1 MSIDKSVMPGL
12 STLPSLLSSRHHL
25 LVLLL
30 LLGGWI
36 FSKGATTRNGLGHL
50 REATCYVLV
59 SDGTLSCFKGA
70 RRQIVFDTDVH
81 RYFAAAAASKSGKVG
96 DGGKHC
102 RDVST
107 TARANLWELNYL
119 VSPSRSCIPR
129 D

>member
-70 RRQIVFDTDVH
+70 RRQIVFDTDIDISQQQQH
-81 RYFAAAAASKSGKVG
+81 QSREKSAAAAN
-96 DGGKHC
+96 
-102 RDVST
+102 
-107 TARANLWELNYL
+107 TAEM
-119 VSPSRSCIPR
+119 
-129 D
+129 

>member
-70 RRQIVFDTDVH
+70 RRQIVFDTDVRTLTRFSLLSPTTGRIPTLLFPKIDISQQQQH
-81 RYFAAAAASKSGKVG
+81 QSREKSATAAN
-96 DGGKHC
+96 
-102 RDVST
+102 
-107 TARANLWELNYL
+107 TAEM
-119 VSPSRSCIPR
+119 
-129 D
+129 